1 MFYNTDFY
9 CGHFSFLIEYWEV
22 KLPFFVI
29 VFKVD
34 DAIKLA
40 EALLSDLSGFQT
52 FYRNADSFLEQL
64 KAYEQEQFGDWSR
77 NIQSE
82 VSNPK
87 SGLW

>member
-1 MFYNTDFY
+1 MFLFF
-9 CGHFSFLIEYWEV
+9 FSFLTECWEV

-52 FYRNADSFLEQL
+52 FHRNADSFLEQL
-64 KAYEQEQFGDWSR
+64 KVYEQEQFDDWSR
-77 NIQSE
+77 NIESE

>member
-1 MFYNTDFY
+1 MLCNTDFY
-9 CGHFSFLIEYWEV
+9 CGDFTFLIGYWEF
-22 KLPFFVI
+22 KIPFLVI

-40 EALLSDLSGFQT
+40 EALLSDLSGFHT
-52 FYRNADSFLEQL
+52 FHRRADSFLEQL
-64 KAYEQEQFGDWSR
+64 KIYEQEQFDDWSR

-82 VSNPK
+82 LSNPK

>member
-1 MFYNTDFY
+1 M
-9 CGHFSFLIEYWEV
+9 
-22 KLPFFVI
+22 I

-34 DAIKLA
+34 DTIKLS

-52 FYRNADSFLEQL
+52 FHRSAGSFLEQL
-64 KAYEQEQFGDWSR
+64 KVYEQEQFDDWSR

>member
-9 CGHFSFLIEYWEV
+9 CGDFYFLIEYWEV
-22 KLPFFVI
+22 NLPFFVI

-40 EALLSDLSGFQT
+40 EVLLSDLSGFQT
-52 FYRNADSFLEQL
+52 FHQSADSFLEQL
-64 KAYEQEQFGDWSR
+64 KVYEQEQFDDWSR

-82 VSNPK
+82 LSNPK